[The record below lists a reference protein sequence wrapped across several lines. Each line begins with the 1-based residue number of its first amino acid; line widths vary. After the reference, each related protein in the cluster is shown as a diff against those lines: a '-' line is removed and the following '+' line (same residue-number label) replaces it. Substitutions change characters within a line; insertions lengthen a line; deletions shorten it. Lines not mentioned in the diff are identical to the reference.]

1 MKCCAIA
8 TEGHVSVSWGVD
20 SSPETFLEEMR
31 KWPVMPKGVVT
42 EDGKGVELSIFCEEE
57 HTMRLT
63 HRSVYDRVIRPGDEL
78 ERVVELDERGEIPS
92 KSPKARFFF
101 ARKSEKFTESAEWR
115 SGWEPNGVIYNLYE
129 LRELRELSSRF
140 WTSFVRV
147 DCEKGT
153 VSIWGG
159 EHDDVIVKDLE
170 VTPDSG
176 LYRGVFGEI
185 EIGSYR
191 GLWKKHNH
199 GGCENDEH
207 EAAAERG
214 RIKKVLNSVYGVSS
228 ADVIQKNPTKTLSLR
243 RGSKESPSEF
253 ARDLFELPETPFV
266 IGRDVEDD
274 DVVVILIGGEM
285 RYIRRG
291 FGVDVVCKDGDHWS
305 FKDERAY
312 VHGFEEYNCRV
323 VTVPGRTM
331 GRYYAPLTVGD
342 LRVMARDPRIS
353 FISHEDGLTTI
364 SASGLGEDV
373 SLHVKDHGGIIL
385 WNGWK
390 SPSFVKNGEAIGDGL
405 AFAPV
410 KGLA

>member
-1 MKCCAIA
+1 MRCCAIA
-8 TEGHVSVSWGVD
+8 TEHHVSVIWGVD
-20 SSPETFLEEMR
+20 SPPEAFLEEMR
-31 KWPVMPKGVVT
+31 KWPVMPRGKVT
-42 EDGKGVELSIFCEEE
+42 EDGKGVELSVFCEEE
-57 HTMRLT
+57 YTMCLT

-78 ERVVELDERGEIPS
+78 ERVVELDERGKIPS
-92 KSPKARFFF
+92 KSPKARFSFSRGS
-101 ARKSEKFTESAEWR
+101 AKSTESEAWR
-115 SGWEPNGVIYNLYE
+115 SGWEPNGVIYNLYDLRD
-129 LRELRELSSRF
+129 LREISSRF
-140 WTSFVRV
+140 WTSFVQV
-147 DCEKGT
+147 NCEKGT

-159 EHDDVIVKDLE
+159 EHDDVIVEDLE

-176 LYRGVFGEI
+176 LHRNVFGEI

-191 GLWKKHNH
+191 ELLAKHDQS
-199 GGCENDEH
+199 GRENEMDE
-207 EAAAERG
+207 ERG
-214 RIKKVLNSVYGVSS
+214 RIKKVLNSVWGVSS

-266 IGRDVEDD
+266 IGRDIEDD

-291 FGVDVVCKDGDHWS
+291 HGIDVVCKDGEYWS
-305 FKDERAY
+305 FKSERPY
-312 VHGFEEYNCRV
+312 VHGFDGYGCRV
-323 VTVPGRTM
+323 VTVPGRTL

-342 LRVMARDPRIS
+342 LREMARDPRIS

-373 SLHVKDHGGIIL
+373 SLHIKDHRGIIL

-390 SPSFVKNGEAIGDGL
+390 SPSFVKNGEPVGDGL

>member
-8 TEGHVSVSWGVD
+8 TEDHVSVTWGMD

-31 KWPVMPKGVVT
+31 KWPVMPKGFVT
-42 EDGKGVELSIFCEEE
+42 EDRKGVQLMVVCEEKGA
-57 HTMRLT
+57 MCLT
-63 HRSVYDRVIRPGDEL
+63 RRSVYDRIIRPGDEL
-78 ERVVELDERGEIPS
+78 ERVVELDERGRIPS
-92 KSPKARFFF
+92 KSPKARFSFSRGS
-101 ARKSEKFTESAEWR
+101 AKFTESEEWR

-129 LRELRELSSRF
+129 LRELREISSRF
-140 WTSFVRV
+140 WTGFVGV

-153 VSIWGG
+153 VSIWGE
-159 EHDDVIVKDLE
+159 EHNIIVENLQ

-176 LYRGVFGEI
+176 LHRSAFGEI

-191 GLWKKHNH
+191 ELLAKYDQSGR
-199 GGCENDEH
+199 ENEM
-207 EAAAERG
+207 EAERT

-228 ADVIQKNPTKTLSLR
+228 ADVIQKSPTKTLSLR

-266 IGRDVEDD
+266 IGRDLEDD
-274 DVVVILIGGEM
+274 DVVVVLIGGEM

-291 FGVDVVCKDGDHWS
+291 FGVDVICKDGEHWS
-305 FKDERAY
+305 FKDKEAY
-312 VHGFEEYNCRV
+312 VHGFDGYCCRV
-323 VTVPGRTM
+323 VAVPGRTL
-331 GRYYAPLTVGD
+331 GRYYAPQTVGD
-342 LRVMARDPRIS
+342 LREMARDPRVS

-364 SASGLGEDV
+364 SAAGLGEDV

-390 SPSFVKNGEAIGDGL
+390 SPSFVKNGETPGEGL

-410 KGLA
+410 QGQA

>member
-8 TEGHVSVSWGVD
+8 TENHVSVTWGAD
-20 SSPETFLEEMR
+20 NSPETFLEEMR
-31 KWPVMPKGVVT
+31 KWPVMPKGEVT
-42 EDGKGVELSIFCEEE
+42 KDGKGVELSIFCEEE
-57 HTMRLT
+57 HTMCLT

-78 ERVVELDERGEIPS
+78 ERVVGLDERGEIPS
-92 KSPKARFFF
+92 KRAKARFSFSRGS
-101 ARKSEKFTESAEWR
+101 ANFTESAEWL

-140 WTSFVRV
+140 WSSLVRV

-176 LYRGVFGEI
+176 LYRSVFGEI

-191 GLWKKHNH
+191 GLWEKHNTD
-199 GGCENDEH
+199 GTENEVD
-207 EAAAERG
+207 AERG
-214 RIKKVLNSVYGVSS
+214 RIKKVMNSVWGVSA
-228 ADVIQKNPTKTLSLR
+228 ADVIQKNPTKMLSLR
-243 RGSKESPSEF
+243 RGSKETPSEF
-253 ARDLFELPETPFV
+253 ARDLFELPEMPFV
-266 IGRDVEDD
+266 IGRDLEDD
-274 DVVVILIGGEM
+274 DVVVILIGGEI

-312 VHGFEEYNCRV
+312 IHGFDGYSCRV
-323 VTVPGRTM
+323 ITVPGRTL
-331 GRYYAPLTVGD
+331 GRYYAPQTVGD
-342 LRVMARDPRIS
+342 LQEMARDPRVS

-373 SLHVKDHGGIIL
+373 NLHVKDHGGIIL

-390 SPSFVKNGEAIGDGL
+390 SPSFVKNREELGDGL

>member
-8 TEGHVSVSWGVD
+8 TEHHVSVTWGVD
-20 SSPETFLEEMR
+20 SSPEVFLEEMR
-31 KWPVMPKGVVT
+31 KWPVMPKGSVT
-42 EDGKGVELSIFCEEE
+42 DDRKGVQLMVICEKEKDA
-57 HTMRLT
+57 MCLT
-63 HRSVYDRVIRPGDEL
+63 RRSVYDRVIRPGDEL
-78 ERVVELDERGEIPS
+78 ERVVELDERGKIPS
-92 KSPKARFFF
+92 KSPRARFSFSRGS
-101 ARKSEKFTESAEWR
+101 AKFTESEEWR

-129 LRELRELSSRF
+129 LRELREISSRF
-140 WTSFVRV
+140 WTGFVGV

-153 VSIWGG
+153 VSIWGE
-159 EHDDVIVKDLE
+159 EHNIIVENLQ

-176 LYRGVFGEI
+176 LHRSVFGEI

-191 GLWKKHNH
+191 ELVKKYDQS
-199 GGCENDEH
+199 GRENEMDE
-207 EAAAERG
+207 ERG

-266 IGRDVEDD
+266 IGRDLEDD
-274 DVVVILIGGEM
+274 DVVVVLIGGEM

-291 FGVDVVCKDGDHWS
+291 FGVDVVCKDGEHWS
-305 FKDERAY
+305 FKDEQAY
-312 VHGFEEYNCRV
+312 IHGFDGYSCRV
-323 VTVPGRTM
+323 VTVPGRTL
-331 GRYYAPLTVGD
+331 GRYYAPQTVGD
-342 LRVMARDPRIS
+342 LQMMARDPRIS
-353 FISHEDGLTTI
+353 FISHEDGLTTV
-364 SASGLGEDV
+364 SAAGLGEDV
-373 SLHVKDHGGIIL
+373 NLHVKDHGGIIL

-390 SPSFVKNGEAIGDGL
+390 SPSFVKNGESAGEGL